1 MALPNPGGLSGA
13 IKLLPDFTQQQN
25 QSLAD
30 VTKIVLAQDQQALNE
45 AKFGLQQAKFA
56 SGGGAGGPRVGG
68 KGGAW
73 TAVADPTSPEGYRFV
88 WVPGSTEKE
97 RSRNQGVMESAAYSS
112 LLQNDKNVQGK
123 LAGMSGKSIDY
134 QAKVLDDIRKNDI
147 PRLVG
152 TDDQK
157 ALKAIEES
165 LKPYT
170 QRVKEG
176 RKAIDSTG
184 FWETVWDAAR
194 MGGNKLVTGISQ
206 MGEDAETKRKLNAE
220 LQADLEN
227 IRRENPYL
235 QEQLLREQEGQGF
248 WQRSDGVG
256 GLVTNAGV
264 ELASDPTAP
273 VAMGAAAA
281 ATALTGGAAIPAIAA
296 GLAGAGVGAGIEGS
310 EYVSRIE
317 QDPNLS
323 EAEKA
328 RAIEEGFAGAAT
340 TGAAFGGLTIPVG
353 RIAGAAAR
361 PFLRG
366 GAKAAAKTAED
377 AVVDAALRRSQE
389 GLAKR
394 LAKSIGESAAEASII
409 NAGDVVAQNALYN
422 SVTGQNND
430 VTEGV
435 PEALAASIAAGV
447 PFGILGARR
456 RRADVPPAG
465 PVSET
470 GKAGPRANG
479 ADGAILPSGPERGP
493 SPAGDSA
500 APQTPRL
507 DSAMVGADSFLLPDG
522 SINRF
527 SYPGQLYSA
536 VSAAVD
542 GGVKFDADNIVSNF
556 LENTGNNHALLKDWI
571 DHAQQQNP
579 KVFDEKRVGELFDA
593 ALRRDTQRQVFRPD
607 ERPTMEFNTDK
618 LVNFLRK
625 HPGEPALYKQLL
637 TDVVGNGVPPE
648 KLRDALSNA
657 KLKRTTKVES
667 VGILDEIIE
676 ARRQELSNGR
686 QGGNGSSGD
695 GTTAPRLD
703 ATREGRAGTAY
714 LPDNQSNRGMEA
726 NPRGTAQA
734 AADASAPVASRSGGA
749 VEGGGLGGAAQQDF
763 GPGQTPDANAAQA
776 RFDTGAGA
784 DGRPSPATAGP
795 RVQESGAGTR
805 GIGGQGSGSERGL
818 GRAGGAGGNEQ
829 INRRASELAS
839 SALNL
844 SRVKTAVDMDAATGV
859 NGFNASTWPAIK
871 QLIQKGVPDG
881 DDWNAF
887 AKVHPELATLKGSF
901 ERMHNDYLDA
911 RELGVDTVLDA
922 VPEAEKNTRE
932 TIESVYKNIWC
943 VTR

>member
-30 VTKIVLAQDQQALNE
+30 VTKVVLAQDQQALNE
-45 AKFGLQQAKFA
+45 AKFGLQQAKLA
-56 SGGGAGGPRVGG
+56 AGGGTGGPRAGG

-73 TAVADPTSPEGYRFV
+73 TAVADPASPEGYRFV

-97 RSRNQGVMESAAYSS
+97 RSRNQSVMESAAYSS
-112 LLQNDKNVQGK
+112 LLQNDKSVQEK
-123 LAGMSGKSIDY
+123 LAGLSGKSIDY

-235 QEQLLREQEGQGF
+235 QEQMLREQEGQGF
-248 WQRSDGVG
+248 WQRSDGIG

-281 ATALTGGAAIPAIAA
+281 ASALTGGAAIPAIVA
-296 GLAGAGVGAGIEGS
+296 GLAGAGVGAGVEGS
-310 EYVSRIE
+310 EYVSRVE

-323 EAEKA
+323 EEEKA

-377 AVVDAALRRSQE
+377 AVVDVALRRSQE

-409 NAGDVVAQNALYN
+409 NVGDVVAQNALYN
-422 SVTGQNND
+422 SVTGQDNA

-456 RRADVPPAG
+456 RRVDVSPAG
-465 PVSET
+465 SISET
-470 GKAGPRANG
+470 GKAGPRATG
-479 ADGAILPSGPERGP
+479 ADGAIPPPGPERGP
-493 SPAGDSA
+493 SPAGDSV
-500 APQTPRL
+500 APQTPGL
-507 DSAMVGADSFLLPDG
+507 NSAMVGADSFLLPDG
-522 SINRF
+522 SVNRF
-527 SYPGQLYSA
+527 SYPGQLYNA
-536 VSAAVD
+536 VATAVD
-542 GGVKFDADNIVSNF
+542 GGVKFDADNIVGSF
-556 LENTGNNHALLKDWI
+556 LERTGNNRALLKDWI
-571 DHAQQQNP
+571 DRAHQQNP

-593 ALRRDTQRQVFRPD
+593 AMRQDTQRQVFRPD
-607 ERPTMEFNTDK
+607 ERPTTEFDTDK

-637 TDVVGNGVPPE
+637 TDVVRNGVPPE
-648 KLRDALSNA
+648 KLRAALSNA
-657 KLKRTTKVES
+657 KLKRATKVES

-676 ARRQELSNGR
+676 ARQQEPSNGR
-686 QGGNGSSGD
+686 QGGNGQG
-695 GTTAPRLD
+695 GNGAPAPRLD
-703 ATREGRAGTAY
+703 ANGERRARTAY
-714 LPDNQSNRGMEA
+714 LPDNQGDRGMEA
-726 NPRGTAQA
+726 NTRSVAQTPA
-734 AADASAPVASRSGGA
+734 NASAPIAPRNGGA
-749 VEGGGLGGAAQQDF
+749 VEGGGLGGAAQQNV
-763 GPGQTPDANAAQA
+763 GPGQAVDANAAPA
-776 RFDTGAGA
+776 RIDTGAGA
-784 DGRPSPATAGP
+784 DGGPSPATAGA
-795 RVQESGAGTR
+795 RVQEPSAGSGVF
-805 GIGGQGSGSERGL
+805 GGQGSGSERGT
-818 GRAGGAGGNEQ
+818 GGTGGAGRNEQ
-829 INRRASELAS
+829 VSRTPSELAS
-839 SALNL
+839 RAVMLA
-844 SRVKTAVDMDAATGV
+844 RVKDAVDRDAAKGV
-859 NGFNASTWPAIK
+859 DGFNASSWPTIK
-871 QLIQKGVPDG
+871 KLIQNGVPEG
-881 DDWNAF
+881 AGWEAF
-887 AKVHPELATLKGSF
+887 AKVHPELATHRAAF
-901 ERMHNDYLDA
+901 ENAHRDYLDA
-911 RELGVDTVLDA
+911 RALGVDAILNT

>member
-1 MALPNPGGLSGA
+1 MALSNPGGLSGA

-30 VTKIVLAQDQQALNE
+30 VTKVVLAQDQQALNE
-45 AKFGLQQAKFA
+45 AKFGLQQAKLA
-56 SGGGAGGPRVGG
+56 AGGGTGGPRAGG

-73 TAVADPTSPEGYRFV
+73 TAVADPVSPEGYRFV

-112 LLQNDKNVQGK
+112 LLQNDRDVREK
-123 LAGMSGKSIDY
+123 LAGLSGKSIDY

-165 LKPYT
+165 LRPYT

-235 QEQLLREQEGQGF
+235 QEQMLREQEGQGF
-248 WQRSDGVG
+248 WQRSDGIG

-281 ATALTGGAAIPAIAA
+281 ASALTGGAAIPAIAA
-296 GLAGAGVGAGIEGS
+296 GLAGAGVGAGVEGS
-310 EYVSRIE
+310 EYVSRVE

-323 EAEKA
+323 EEEKA

-409 NAGDVVAQNALYN
+409 NVGDVVAQNALYN
-422 SVTGQNND
+422 SVTGQDNA

-456 RRADVPPAG
+456 RRTASSPAKDTTEG
-465 PVSET
+465 RSD
-470 GKAGPRANG
+470 APRAT
-479 ADGAILPSGPERGP
+479 ADRTSAASGPEGGV
-493 SPAGDSA
+493 ST
-500 APQTPRL
+500 PQTPGL
-507 DSAMVGADSFLLPDG
+507 GLVMDGTESFLMPDG
-522 SINRF
+522 SVNRF
-527 SYPGQLYSA
+527 SYPGQLYNA
-536 VSAAVD
+536 VATAVD
-542 GGVKFDADNIVSNF
+542 GGVKFDADNIVSIF
-556 LENTGNNHALLKDWI
+556 LERTGNDHALLKDWI
-571 DHAQQQNP
+571 DRAHQQNP
-579 KVFDEKRVGELFDA
+579 KIFDEKRVGELFDA
-593 ALRRDTQRQVFRPD
+593 AMRQDTQRQVFRPD
-607 ERPTMEFNTDK
+607 ERPTTEFDTDK
-618 LVNFLRK
+618 LVSFLRK

-637 TDVVGNGVPPE
+637 TDVVGNGVSPE

-657 KLKRTTKVES
+657 KIKSATKVES

-676 ARRQELSNGR
+676 ARQQELSNGR
-686 QGGNGSSGD
+686 QGGDGQGGNGAP
-695 GTTAPRLD
+695 APRLD
-703 ATREGRAGTAY
+703 ANGEGRARAAY
-714 LPDNQSNRGMEA
+714 LPDNQGNRGMEA
-726 NPRGTAQA
+726 NTRSVAQTP
-734 AADASAPVASRSGGA
+734 ADAGAPVTPRNGGT
-749 VEGGGLGGAAQQDF
+749 VESGGLGGAAQQNI
-763 GPGQTPDANAAQA
+763 GPSQAPDADAPQA
-776 RFDTGAGA
+776 RLDTGTGT
-784 DGRPSPATAGP
+784 DGGPSPATAGT
-795 RVQESGAGTR
+795 RVQEPGAGA
-805 GIGGQGSGSERGL
+805 GVFGGQRSGSERGTGGTGGT
-818 GRAGGAGGNEQ
+818 GRSEQ
-829 INRRASELAS
+829 VSPRASELADM
-839 SALNL
+839 AVTLTRIKN
-844 SRVKTAVDMDAATGV
+844 AVDMDAANGV

-871 QLIQKGVPDG
+871 KLIQKGVPSGTEWD
-881 DDWNAF
+881 AF
-887 AKVHPELATLKGSF
+887 TKVHPELANLRGSF

-911 RELGVDTVLDA
+911 RALGVDAVLDA

-932 TIESVYKNIWC
+932 TIESVYNNIWC